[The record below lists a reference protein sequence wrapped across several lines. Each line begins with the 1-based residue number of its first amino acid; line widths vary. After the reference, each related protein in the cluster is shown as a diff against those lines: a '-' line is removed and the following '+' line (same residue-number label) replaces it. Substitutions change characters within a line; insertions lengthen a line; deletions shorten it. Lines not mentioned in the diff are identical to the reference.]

1 MAVLR
6 LLVQEPER
14 PPTTPLTRNEESSH
28 QNWTLHEQL
37 NFFLLGVKKA
47 NIESRVVKFEFY
59 VTITDCICHISF

>member
-37 NFFLLGVKKA
+37 NFFLLL
-47 NIESRVVKFEFY
+47 SL
-59 VTITDCICHISF
+59 

>member
-14 PPTTPLTRNEESSH
+14 PPTTPLTRNVESSL

-37 NFFLLGVKKA
+37 NFFLLGTE
-47 NIESRVVKFEFY
+47 ESEHRESGGQ
-59 VTITDCICHISF
+59 I